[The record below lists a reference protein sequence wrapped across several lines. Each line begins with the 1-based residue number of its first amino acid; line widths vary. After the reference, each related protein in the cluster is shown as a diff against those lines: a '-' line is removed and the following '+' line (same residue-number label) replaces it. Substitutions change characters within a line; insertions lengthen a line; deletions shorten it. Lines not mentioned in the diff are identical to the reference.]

1 MTKIVRLLLIILILP
16 SCKNNTSGHVVFDY
30 SGWTNYAG
38 TKDGSRYSSN
48 DQITAENVHQLKI
61 AWTYSTHDA
70 DTGNRSQNQ
79 CNPIVIDGILYGTSP
94 RLKLFAIDA
103 ATGIQKWIFDPS

>member
-1 MTKIVRLLLIILILP
+1 MFKARPSLFILFSFII
-16 SCKNNTSGHVVFDY
+16 SCQNFNDKDVENY
-30 SGWTNYAG
+30 KGWTNYAG
-38 TKDGSRYSSN
+38 TKDGNRYSSN
-48 DQITAENVHQLKI
+48 EQINTENVHRLTV

-79 CNPIVIDGILYGTSP
+79 CNPIVIGGILYGTSP

-103 ATGIQKWIFDPS
+103 ASGIQKWIFDP